1 MNILFLSLIKIN
13 SIKDR
18 GIYSDLL
25 REFANNGHNVS
36 ILSPIEKRDFKNNE
50 IILENNSTIYQ
61 FKIGNVQKTKMIEK
75 GISTLTLQN
84 KFLKVIKRNLSKV
97 TFDLVLY
104 TTPPITLEKV
114 VRYIKKRDSAKTYLL
129 LKDIF
134 PQNAIDI
141 GLLTKSGLKGI
152 LYKYFRNKE
161 KKLYDLSDYIGTMSE
176 SNSNYILEHNKIKSI
191 VEVNP
196 NSIEPYTIVQCNR
209 TAILESYNIPT
220 NKNIFIYGGNLGKPQ
235 GIDFLIQC
243 ILANE
248 QSNKNIILI
257 IGDGTEYTKLKK
269 VFSDEK
275 IKMSVLLRYL
285 PKEEFDKILSIS
297 DVGLVF
303 LDNRFTIPNYPSR
316 ILSYMNFGKPILATT
331 DVATDIRDLIQNNN
345 LGDWVESNDPKQFIN
360 AMEKMI
366 VNKEIYSKNSQEY
379 LKKCFNV
386 KESYKIIINHFKGD
400 KK

>member
-1 MNILFLSLIKIN
+1 MNILFLSLTKIN

-25 REFANNGHNVS
+25 REFANNGHKVS

-50 IILENNSTIYQ
+50 IIIENNSTIYQ

-196 NSIEPYTIVQCNR
+196 NTIEPYTIVKCNR
-209 TAILESYNIPT
+209 TAILESYGIPT

-235 GIDFLIQC
+235 GIDFLLSC
-243 ILANE
+243 IMANE
-248 QSNKNIILI
+248 KTNENIILI
-257 IGDGTEYTKLKK
+257 VGEGTEYQKLKTYIN
-269 VFSDEK
+269 EHN
-275 IKMSVLLRYL
+275 IKKSILIRYL
-285 PKEEFDKILSIS
+285 PKSDFDNLVFIS

-316 ILSYMNFGKPILATT
+316 ILSYMNFGKPILAAT
-331 DVATDIRDLIQNNN
+331 DKSTDIRYLIEHNK
-345 LGDWVESNDPKQFIN
+345 LGIWCESSDSNDFISSMRRTLIKKDEFGLN
-360 AMEKMI
+360 
-366 VNKEIYSKNSQEY
+366 SKNY
-379 LKKCFNV
+379 LEKFFSAKK
-386 KESYKIIINHFKGD
+386 SYEIIIKHFKEKGM
-400 KK
+400 